1 MEVYLLIIQA
11 EGLFAFI
18 SMTISNRNIL
28 SRHRQTPKSQQSL
41 DFRSRFRSLLRPNKR
56 TPSFLWIQI
65 IDFFGSH
72 HPSSTFFIR
81 NLPIKSGKSEIFS
94 ISKSQISLMKIDFH
108 HLFTSSRVP
117 LHPQEVLCVQIIINN
132 PIHCVLFISITVAIL
147 YPCAGTLLLQFS
159 SDYISISKILHT
171 FRLLRPARP
180 RGLNLVWIPSSK
192 IRDLRF

>member
-1 MEVYLLIIQA
+1 
-11 EGLFAFI
+11 
-18 SMTISNRNIL
+18 MTISNRNIL

-72 HPSSTFFIR
+72 HPSSTFFIP
-81 NLPIKSGKSEIFS
+81 NLPIKSEIFS

-117 LHPQEVLCVQIIINN
+117 LHPQEVLCVQITTNSHAIHYIHGN
-132 PIHCVLFISITVAIL
+132 PLHTVETLFIFTYRLRNCNSGEFRMIL
-147 YPCAGTLLLQFS
+147 YIVVRS
-159 SDYISISKILHT
+159 
-171 FRLLRPARP
+171 
-180 RGLNLVWIPSSK
+180 
-192 IRDLRF
+192 